1 MIYLFVFNYFCFRV
15 HYLLTSAVDYFCDN
29 RKRGHEV
36 QPCSREN
43 GIDYIWGAELMRK
56 KPKFLPLF
64 VYFRFQFCFNFFI
77 CKIWVG
83 FLFLTLR

>member
-1 MIYLFVFNYFCFRV
+1 
-15 HYLLTSAVDYFCDN
+15 
-29 RKRGHEV
+29 
-36 QPCSREN
+36 
-43 GIDYIWGAELMRK
+43 MRK

-77 CKIWVG
+77 CKIRVG